1 MSRLLITL
9 LASLMSA
16 AYLSPLHAADLR
28 PVTHEDVW
36 LMKRLGTPVASP
48 NGALAV
54 VRVTEP
60 SYEKDGTV
68 SDLWL
73 LDIVG
78 SKPPLRLTS
87 SPESENDVAWSPDG
101 SMIAFSA
108 SREEDLP
115 AQVYVLNIA
124 GPGEA
129 HRITDIST
137 GAKKPVWSPDGERIA
152 FESRVYPGAGDDAAN
167 RAEKEARESRDYN
180 VSAYDSFPVR
190 QWDHWRDDLQT
201 HLFVQDAKAGAPA
214 IDLLH
219 GSALVAESG
228 FSGVPTRSADSLHA
242 IWTPDGEALVISATT
257 NRDQAAYAPVLYQLY
272 RVPGFGGVVTQL
284 TSDSSRSCSAAQF
297 SKDGEQLFCRV
308 RPQTEH
314 LYDVNEVGRFDWNG
328 KNVSGA
334 MDILTEGF
342 DRSVSSMA
350 VSDDGAT
357 VYVTANDEGR
367 VRVFA
372 VSVEGRE
379 TTRLSA
385 TNRGVF
391 AGPVL
396 AGNRILA
403 RWESSSSPAEIV
415 SLDIGNGQHSGLTDF
430 NSERATG
437 LDRPEFLEFWFEND
451 AGHRV
456 HNWLALPPDFDERK
470 KYPLVLM
477 IHGGPFAS
485 SLDADHVRWSPHLL
499 AAPGY
504 VVLLTDFTGSVGYGE
519 AFSRAIEGTPLKAPG
534 DDVLRAA
541 DEAITRYPFIDATRQ
556 AATGASYGGHLIN
569 WMQATTTRFKTLVG
583 HAGLIDQEGQYSTSD
598 SNFHRERMAGGPP
611 WGDSPVWTK
620 ENPASYAENFQ
631 TPILLTVGEKDYRVP
646 VNQTIAAWT
655 YVQRMQV
662 PGRLLIFHDA
672 NHWIMDGGEARYYW
686 QEVHSWLAKYLAP

>member
-167 RAEKEARESRDYN
+167 RAEKEARESRDYK

-201 HLFVQDAKAGAPA
+201 HLFVQDAKAGAPV

-228 FSGVPTRSADSLHA
+228 FSGVPTT
-242 IWTPDGEALVISATT
+242 I
-257 NRDQAAYAPVLYQLY
+257 
-272 RVPGFGGVVTQL
+272 
-284 TSDSSRSCSAAQF
+284 
-297 SKDGEQLFCRV
+297 
-308 RPQTEH
+308 
-314 LYDVNEVGRFDWNG
+314 GRF
-328 KNVSGA
+328 
-334 MDILTEGF
+334 TP
-342 DRSVSSMA
+342 RH
-350 VSDDGAT
+350 
-357 VYVTANDEGR
+357 
-367 VRVFA
+367 
-372 VSVEGRE
+372 
-379 TTRLSA
+379 
-385 TNRGVF
+385 
-391 AGPVL
+391 
-396 AGNRILA
+396 
-403 RWESSSSPAEIV
+403 
-415 SLDIGNGQHSGLTDF
+415 LD
-430 NSERATG
+430 
-437 LDRPEFLEFWFEND
+437 
-451 AGHRV
+451 
-456 HNWLALPPDFDERK
+456 
-470 KYPLVLM
+470 
-477 IHGGPFAS
+477 
-485 SLDADHVRWSPHLL
+485 
-499 AAPGY
+499 
-504 VVLLTDFTGSVGYGE
+504 
-519 AFSRAIEGTPLKAPG
+519 
-534 DDVLRAA
+534 
-541 DEAITRYPFIDATRQ
+541 
-556 AATGASYGGHLIN
+556 
-569 WMQATTTRFKTLVG
+569 
-583 HAGLIDQEGQYSTSD
+583 
-598 SNFHRERMAGGPP
+598 
-611 WGDSPVWTK
+611 
-620 ENPASYAENFQ
+620 
-631 TPILLTVGEKDYRVP
+631 
-646 VNQTIAAWT
+646 
-655 YVQRMQV
+655 
-662 PGRLLIFHDA
+662 PGR
-672 NHWIMDGGEARYYW
+672 
-686 QEVHSWLAKYLAP
+686 